1 MEKVAQKLGLDKTK
15 FNIASEEKFGHYSAN
30 LMMIKTSSAEARKMS
45 PNEFAE
51 KFKDELSKLKAIK
64 EIMDKIEIAG
74 SGYLNFWLKPES
86 IQKDFVE
93 IFKKKAQWGKLIK
106 GERKTVVIDYSHPN
120 IAKPMSVAHLRSTI
134 IGQAFYNIFKF
145 RGWRTIG
152 DNHLGDW
159 GKQFGILIAAF
170 KQSDLKNKKDFKIED
185 LMNLYVDYAARM
197 KNNSELEDKA
207 REETKKLQLG
217 DKENIKIWKK
227 FYKISLNEFKKVYK
241 RLDIKFDYYLG
252 ESFYNPMLEGI
263 VNDAL
268 KNGVARISEGAVVI
282 PMDNNQPPFII
293 RKSDEAYLY
302 STTDL
307 AAIKYRMKKFKTDLV
322 LYVVDNGQSLHFEQ
336 LFKSAEKLGLAGKEK
351 LFHVKFGLV
360 LSEDLKKLSTR
371 AGRHISL
378 QEVIDEAVSR
388 ARKVAEE
395 KQPDLE
401 SKEKQK
407 IAEAIGIGALKYN
420 DLSQNRMS
428 DIAFKWEKMLNL
440 EGNSAPY
447 LQYTYARLKSILRKA
462 KPVVRFDQKFLN
474 SEIETEIILRLSEF
488 PDILDLVIKNYLPH
502 YLAEYLYKLAQEAN
516 LFYQKEKVLAAPK
529 GEREARLA
537 LTQAIAITL
546 KTGLGLLGI
555 KTLERI

>member
-1 MEKVAQKLGLDKTK
+1 MEKVAQKLGLGKAM
-15 FNIASEEKFGHYSAN
+15 FNIVPEEKFGHYSAN
-30 LMMIKTSSAEARKMS
+30 LMTIRTSSVEARKTP

-51 KFKDELSKLKAIK
+51 KFKDELLKLKAVK
-64 EIMDKIEIAG
+64 EITDKIETAG
-74 SGYLNFWLKPES
+74 AGYLNFWLKPES

-93 IFKKKAQWGKLIK
+93 IFKNKDKWGKFKIK
-106 GERKTVVIDYSHPN
+106 ERKTIVIDYSHPN

-134 IGQAFYNIFKF
+134 IGQALCNIFKF

-170 KQSDLKNKKDFKIED
+170 KQSDLKNKKDLKIED
-185 LMNLYVDYAARM
+185 LMNLYVDYTARM

-207 REETKKLQLG
+207 REETKKLQRG
-217 DKENIKIWKK
+217 DKENIKIWKR
-227 FYKISLNEFKKVYK
+227 FYKISLDEFKKVYK

-252 ESFYNPMLEGI
+252 ESFYKPMLEGI
-263 VNDAL
+263 VTDAL
-268 KNGVARISEGAVVI
+268 KNGAARISDSAAVI

-307 AAIKYRMKKFKTDLV
+307 AAIKYRMKKFKPDMV

-336 LFKSAEKLGLAGKEK
+336 LFKSAERLGLAKKEK
-351 LFHVKFGLV
+351 LFHAKFGLV
-360 LSEDLKKLSTR
+360 LSEGLKKLSTR

-378 QEVIDEAVSR
+378 QEVMDEAVSR
-388 ARKVAEE
+388 ARNVAEK

-407 IAEAIGIGALKYN
+407 IAETIGIGALKYN

-447 LQYTYARLKSILRKA
+447 LQYAYARLKSILRKA
-462 KPVVRFDQKFLN
+462 KPVARFDQKFLN
-474 SEIETEIILRLSEF
+474 SEIETRIILLLSEF
-488 PDILDLVIKNYLPH
+488 PDVLDLVTKNYLPH

-516 LFYQKEKVLAAPK
+516 LFYQKEKVLAASK

-537 LTQAIAITL
+537 LAQAIAATL

>member
-1 MEKVAQKLGLDKTK
+1 
-15 FNIASEEKFGHYSAN
+15 
-30 LMMIKTSSAEARKMS
+30 
-45 PNEFAE
+45 
-51 KFKDELSKLKAIK
+51 
-64 EIMDKIEIAG
+64 
-74 SGYLNFWLKPES
+74 
-86 IQKDFVE
+86 
-93 IFKKKAQWGKLIK
+93 
-106 GERKTVVIDYSHPN
+106 
-120 IAKPMSVAHLRSTI
+120 
-134 IGQAFYNIFKF
+134 
-145 RGWRTIG
+145 
-152 DNHLGDW
+152 
-159 GKQFGILIAAF
+159 
-170 KQSDLKNKKDFKIED
+170 
-185 LMNLYVDYAARM
+185 
-197 KNNSELEDKA
+197 
-207 REETKKLQLG
+207 
-217 DKENIKIWKK
+217 
-227 FYKISLNEFKKVYK
+227 
-241 RLDIKFDYYLG
+241 
-252 ESFYNPMLEGI
+252 
-263 VNDAL
+263 
-268 KNGVARISEGAVVI
+268 
-282 PMDNNQPPFII
+282 
-293 RKSDEAYLY
+293 
-302 STTDL
+302 
-307 AAIKYRMKKFKTDLV
+307 MKKFKTDLV

-488 PDILDLVIKNYLPH
+488 PDILDLIIKNYLPH